1 MTLDAIGFYLR
12 GPRPLSISIY
22 MDKLRILIASPF
34 PQFLAEMMLSQNPEF
49 ELQRANSEEVVNFL
63 AKEWN
68 PHLLVVDGDSVLFG
82 ACDRIRQRVPFEK
95 MGLLLITREMTNVR
109 EEKALRAGC
118 DQVVPYPSSREAL
131 VLRLRTLTRR
141 VHGEHAS
148 LMDERSGPARA
159 EPIAFGDIMVLPQ
172 DNLIRRG
179 EQVIPMTPIQFRL
192 LMMFLQNKDQ
202 LLSRQWIKDRIWEQA
217 EISLR
222 SIDAQI
228 SKLRKIIP
236 ELDPHLVNIY
246 GKGYV
251 FTESRREAA

>member
-1 MTLDAIGFYLR
+1 MEKF
-12 GPRPLSISIY
+12 
-22 MDKLRILIASPF
+22 RILIASPF
-34 PQFLAEMMLSQNPEF
+34 PHFLSEMTLGQNREF
-49 ELQRANSEEVVNFL
+49 ELQRANSEEVINFL
-63 AKEWN
+63 AKEWL
-68 PHLLVVDGDSVLFG
+68 PHLLVVDGDSVLLN
-82 ACDRIRQRVPFEK
+82 ACDRIRQRVPFEQT
-95 MGLLLITREMTNVR
+95 GILLVTREMTNVR

-118 DQVVPYPSSREAL
+118 DQVVPYPTSRESL

-141 VHGEHAS
+141 VHGILEEGKLAS
-148 LMDERSGPARA
+148 GKA
-159 EPIAFGDIMVLPQ
+159 EPIAFGEIMVLPQ

-179 EQVIPMTPIQFRL
+179 EKVIPMTPIQFRL
-192 LMMFLQNKDQ
+192 LIMFLQNKDQ
-202 LLSRQWIKDRIWEQA
+202 LLSRQWIKDRIWESA